1 MKILLIG
8 MNHRTAPLE
17 VRERYAAE
25 DPGPALR
32 KLVMC
37 EEIEEAVLVSTCNR
51 VDLVVT
57 TRQIEDA
64 ALRVHRFF
72 RTDLIGDSAGVTG
85 ASLDDFTYEHR
96 DRDAVQH
103 VFRVASSLDSMVVG
117 EPQILGQMKDAYR
130 LAVENEVCGPVLSR
144 LFQRAFATAKRVKN
158 ETQIAQRP
166 VSVAR
171 VAVDLARQIF
181 ENLGDKS
188 ALLLGAG
195 EMIELS
201 LIALQ
206 REGLR
211 EIRVANRTLAN
222 AEELAARF
230 SATPHRLDEIESLLP
245 EADVVLCCVGGD
257 QPLLGYSMVKR
268 ALDARRS
275 RPVFFIDMGVPR
287 NVDPRIESLDNA
299 YVYDMDDLQ
308 SVADANAG
316 ERRRESDQGEA
327 IVRQEQLQFDSWMAA
342 LRAVPTIRHLRA
354 RAEQIRTGEMERMAG
369 RLRLDEQQR
378 QGVEALTRAIV
389 NKLLHAPL
397 SHLRNEAEGGLGVES
412 LEVARVLFA
421 LDDDAAPGAA
431 ADDALRQEMER
442 TRLAEAAS
450 AEAGTSGATEVAED
464 DSSFDPA
471 LDEDGEDR

>member
-17 VRERYAAE
+17 VRERYAAI
-25 DPGPALR
+25 DSGSALR
-32 KLVMC
+32 KLVTC
-37 EEIEEAVLVSTCNR
+37 GEIEEAVLVSTCNR

-57 TRQIEDA
+57 TRRIEDA
-64 ALRVHRFF
+64 VLRVHRFF
-72 RTDLIGDSAGVTG
+72 RTDLGDDDATVPGP
-85 ASLDDFTYEHR
+85 SLDEISYEHR
-96 DRDAVQH
+96 GSDAVRH

-130 LAVENEVCGPVLSR
+130 LAVENEACGPVLSR

-158 ETQIAQRP
+158 ETRIAQRP

-181 ENLGDKS
+181 EDMGDKS

-201 LIALQ
+201 LFALQ
-206 REGLR
+206 RDGLGR
-211 EIRVANRTLAN
+211 THVVNRTLSN

-230 SATPHRLDEIESLLP
+230 SATPHHLDELESLLSQ
-245 EADVVLCCVGGD
+245 ADVVLSCVGGD
-257 QPLLGYSMVKR
+257 QPILRYSMVKA

-275 RPVFFIDMGVPR
+275 RPIFFIDMGVPR
-287 NVDPRIESLDNA
+287 NIDPRVEKLDNA

-316 ERRRESDQGEA
+316 ERRRESNQGEE
-327 IVRQEQLQFDSWMAA
+327 IVGEEQLQFDGWMAA
-342 LRAVPTIRHLRA
+342 LKAVPTIRHLRA
-354 RAEQIRTGEMERMAG
+354 RAEMIRTKELERMSG
-369 RLRLDEQQR
+369 RLRLDGRQR
-378 QGVEALTRAIV
+378 EAVEALTRAIV

-397 SHLRNEAEGGLGVES
+397 AHLRSESETEADLGS
-412 LEVARVLFA
+412 LEVARALFA
-421 LDDDAAPGAA
+421 LDDHTSPGAEADAA
-431 ADDALRQEMER
+431 LHREMER
-442 TRLAEAAS
+442 SRLLEVRTSEGGSVEQGRESEA
-450 AEAGTSGATEVAED
+450 
-464 DSSFDPA
+464 
-471 LDEDGEDR
+471 DEGDR

>member
-17 VRERYAAE
+17 VRERYAAG

-32 KLVMC
+32 KLARSD
-37 EEIEEAVLVSTCNR
+37 EIEEAVLVSTCNR
-51 VDLVVT
+51 VELVVT
-57 TRQIEDA
+57 TRNIEEA
-64 ALRVHRFF
+64 VLRVHRFF
-72 RTDLIGDSAGVTG
+72 RTDLIDDGADVAGPCF
-85 ASLDDFTYEHR
+85 DDITYEHR

-158 ETQIAQRP
+158 ETRIAQRP
-166 VSVAR
+166 VSVAQ

-181 ENLGDKS
+181 EDLADKS

-195 EMIELS
+195 EMIEL
-201 LIALQ
+201 LLFALQ

-211 EIRVANRTLAN
+211 EIRVANRTFAN

-230 SATPHRLDEIESLLP
+230 SATPHRLTELESLLP
-245 EADVVLCCVGGD
+245 EADLVLCCVGGD
-257 QPLLGYSMVKR
+257 QPPLAHGMVKR

-275 RPVFFIDMGVPR
+275 RPVIFIDMGVPR
-287 NVDPRIESLDNA
+287 NVDPKIQALDNA

-308 SVADANAG
+308 SVAEANAG
-316 ERRRESDQGEA
+316 ERRRESNQAEE
-327 IVRQEQLQFDSWMAA
+327 IVGQEQLQFNTWLVA
-342 LRAVPTIRHLRA
+342 LKAVPTIRHLRA
-354 RAEQIRTGEMERMAG
+354 RAERIRSDELARMSG
-369 RLRLDEQQR
+369 RLRLDDQQR
-378 QGVEALTRAIV
+378 EGVEALTQAIV

-397 SHLRNEAEGGLGVES
+397 SHLRNEAESGAGVES
-412 LEVARVLFA
+412 LEAVRVLFA
-421 LDDDAAPGAA
+421 LDDVAAPGAA
-431 ADDALRQEMER
+431 ADEALRAEMER
-442 TRLAEAAS
+442 SRLTEEAQSDANPD
-450 AEAGTSGATEVAED
+450 A
-464 DSSFDPA
+464 FD
-471 LDEDGEDR
+471 EGEDSEP